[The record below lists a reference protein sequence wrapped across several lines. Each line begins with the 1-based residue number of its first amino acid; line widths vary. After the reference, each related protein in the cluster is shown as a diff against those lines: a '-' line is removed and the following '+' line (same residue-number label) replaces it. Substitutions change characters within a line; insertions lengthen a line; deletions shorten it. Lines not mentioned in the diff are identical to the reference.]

1 MFEITSYL
9 LCFEPIL
16 SSSFIRQLSVISKAM
31 LCCRGQVTML
41 NLSRWSGYG
50 GSYRSIQR
58 FYASSICW
66 LEMNWIL
73 FTTDSYPEDEVH
85 LLCGDETIVTKS
97 GKCTHGLGRFF
108 SSIQSRCVKS
118 LGFFSLC
125 IVSVSSGKASPLLME
140 QLDPDMKRKT
150 KVKKEKKN
158 KGQKGRPRG
167 VQNKNRQDV
176 ELTEYLKW
184 IKGHI
189 LKTLAIMGDGIKMA
203 YFVYDGAFGN
213 NECLQMV
220 KSCGL
225 PLISKLQCNSA
236 LYLPY
241 KGAQKGKG
249 APKKY
254 GDKLDYNNL
263 SAEHLVKTIIKDGMV
278 EKIYQIEVLH
288 KDFADLLNV
297 TIIRR
302 LRVSDGKV
310 GQVIV
315 FSNDL
320 TLSWENM
327 IRYYRLRFQIE
338 FTFRDAKQY
347 WGLEDFMNIKQTQ
360 VENAANL
367 SMFMVNFSRMIASQV
382 QDTDLPSMLD
392 LKARFQASFY
402 LEQMLKIDPEIQ
414 RVISFEKLENALGNI
429 GCIHPTQNQSIISH
443 EIPQREPLQNKG
455 GGAKKTQIAPF
466 ISDVK
471 KTMMFTGNPCQS
483 ELQKAS

>member
-1 MFEITSYL
+1 
-9 LCFEPIL
+9 
-16 SSSFIRQLSVISKAM
+16 
-31 LCCRGQVTML
+31 
-41 NLSRWSGYG
+41 
-50 GSYRSIQR
+50 
-58 FYASSICW
+58 
-66 LEMNWIL
+66 MNWIL
-73 FTTDSYPEDEVH
+73 FTTHSYPADEVH
-85 LLCGDETIVTKS
+85 LLCGDETTVTKS

-125 IVSVSSGKASPLLME
+125 IVNVSSGKASPLLME
-140 QLDPDMKRKT
+140 QLDPKMKRKT

-158 KGQKGRPRG
+158 KGQKGRPKG
-167 VQNKNRQDV
+167 TKNKNRQDV
-176 ELTEYLKW
+176 ELTNYLKW

-189 LKTLAIMGDGIKMA
+189 LKTLATIGDRIKMA

-213 NECLQMV
+213 NEWLQMV

-225 PLISKLQCNSA
+225 PLISKLQCNAA
-236 LYLPY
+236 LYFPY

-254 GDKLDYNNL
+254 GDKLDYNHL
-263 SAEHLVKTIIKDGMV
+263 SDEHLVATIVKDGMV
-278 EKIYQIEVLH
+278 EKIYRIEVLH

-302 LRVSDGKV
+302 LRVSDDKV
-310 GQVIV
+310 GQVIL

-320 TLSWENM
+320 KLSWENM

-402 LEQMLKIDPEIQ
+402 LEQLLKIDPEIQ

-429 GCIHPTQNQSIISH
+429 GCIHPTQNQSIILH
-443 EIPQREPLQNKG
+443 DLPQREPLQNEG
-455 GGAKKTQIAPF
+455 SGAKQTQVIRLMPK
-466 ISDVK
+466 VK
-471 KTMMFTGNPCQS
+471 KSLNFTENSCTS
-483 ELQKAS
+483 LLQKAS